1 MGNEQEKISFS
12 SFVGKGKFMND
23 NGVIDKSSFKLLEK
37 IGRGGFSKVWKVL
50 YLKYNKIYAM
60 KKMFKVEIIDKKS
73 QKDVIIELSLLSRI
87 HHPFIVNV
95 HFAFQ
100 DSDYLYLI
108 TDYFPNGD
116 LRYQLIHNKYYSEQQ
131 VKFIVSNILL
141 SLEYIHTNKIIHRD
155 IKPENILIDKKGYL
169 AITDFGIARFKQK
182 NNSNEKSG
190 TPGYMAPEVLFAQNH
205 SFTVDYY
212 ALGIIAYEL
221 IFGKRPYA
229 NIERKALK
237 QEIFAK
243 EVQIKK
249 EQLNKRYSLECMDFI
264 NKMIK
269 RKQNERL
276 GFISIKNIFNHPWL
290 LDVDF
295 KKIYLKEIESPLD
308 LFINPGG
315 NYDIKNV
322 NYNKY
327 LHLTNGTKTR
337 YQKIIINMKEYEHYF
352 KDFYFYFNEFDL
364 FDRKNTKIINKF
376 TNPHLIYCNDVKNK
390 DYYWEKEEESNIK
403 SNIFTYNDLISTGTI
418 SNMDQLGENLLTK
431 HRMNAIKK
439 AKVVQDKENSID
451 KELKELFED
460 DDDNISVENNNKSIN
475 VIKNRKL
482 KEKIRKCLN
491 MK

>member
-1 MGNEQEKISFS
+1 
-12 SFVGKGKFMND
+12 
-23 NGVIDKSSFKLLEK
+23 
-37 IGRGGFSKVWKVL
+37 
-50 YLKYNKIYAM
+50 
-60 KKMFKVEIIDKKS
+60 
-73 QKDVIIELSLLSRI
+73 
-87 HHPFIVNV
+87 
-95 HFAFQ
+95 
-100 DSDYLYLI
+100 
-108 TDYFPNGD
+108 
-116 LRYQLIHNKYYSEQQ
+116 
-131 VKFIVSNILL
+131 
-141 SLEYIHTNKIIHRD
+141 
-155 IKPENILIDKKGYL
+155 
-169 AITDFGIARFKQK
+169 
-182 NNSNEKSG
+182 
-190 TPGYMAPEVLFAQNH
+190 MAPEVLFAQNH

-237 QEIFAK
+237 QEVFAK

-249 EQLNKRYSLECMDFI
+249 EQLNKRYSLESMDFI

-295 KKIYLKEIESPLD
+295 KKIYLKEIEYPLD

-327 LHLTNGTKTR
+327 LHLTNRTKTR

-376 TNPHLIYCNDVKNK
+376 TNPHLIYCNDGKNK

-451 KELKELFED
+451 KELKELFEED
-460 DDDNISVENNNKSIN
+460 EDDNISVENNNKAIN